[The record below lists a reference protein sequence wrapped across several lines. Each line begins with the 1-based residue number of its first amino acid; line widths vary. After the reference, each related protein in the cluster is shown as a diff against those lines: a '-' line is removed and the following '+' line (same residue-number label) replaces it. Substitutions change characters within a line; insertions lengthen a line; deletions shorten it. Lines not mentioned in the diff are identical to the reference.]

1 MRHAYGAVTVGA
13 AAGLVLG
20 NANAAG
26 MAAMRDAVRARD
38 ERIVA
43 GQWQRALTTA
53 RREAHANAVRVQELE
68 SENGMLVDEIRR
80 LQDEVRHRNGVIRSM
95 ARSGA

>member
-1 MRHAYGAVTVGA
+1 MNHAYGAVTVGA
-13 AAGLVLG
+13 VTGIALG
-20 NANAAG
+20 GAHQAG

-43 GQWQRALTTA
+43 GRWQQALTTA
-53 RREAHANAVRVQELE
+53 RREAHANAVRVEELE
-68 SENGMLVDEIRR
+68 TENGMLIAEIRR

-95 ARSGA
+95 ARSGI